1 MILSEKLIEKL
12 EHREEMHFSEVGIK
26 SSVKQIFSHKTN
38 SLYVSSVGL
47 QLNGKIYQQRN

>member
-12 EHREEMHFSEVGIK
+12 EHREEMHFSEAGIK
-26 SSVKQIFSHKTN
+26 SSVKQMLSHKTN